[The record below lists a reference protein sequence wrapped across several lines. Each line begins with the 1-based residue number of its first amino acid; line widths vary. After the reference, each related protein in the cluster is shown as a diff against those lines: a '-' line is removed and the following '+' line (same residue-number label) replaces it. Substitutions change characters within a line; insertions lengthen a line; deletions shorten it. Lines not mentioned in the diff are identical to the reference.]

1 VDKRWIQNS
10 WIIFEERTRNSY
22 NSAWSVKKNDLWSMY
37 QWLDRPCKMRTL
49 RRSGRERNPPI
60 WGDVAGS
67 RSSAHIR
74 MPTLLAMGLLMLV
87 SCKCR
92 ICKQEYQSLLVSTA
106 RCREAKALA
115 RRKTT
120 DSILISGEV
129 RRSIQS
135 RLEQYH
141 HHELDW
147 INLLLELDE
156 FKKNQ

>member
-1 VDKRWIQNS
+1 MILNS
-10 WIIFEERTRNSY
+10 KIISVERTRNWLH
-22 NSAWSVKKNDLWSMY
+22 SAWSVKKNDLWSMY

-87 SCKCR
+87 SCRCR
-92 ICKQEYQSLLVSTA
+92 ICHAVYQSLLYSTA
-106 RCREAKALA
+106 CCKEAKLA
-115 RRKTT
+115 
-120 DSILISGEV
+120 S
-129 RRSIQS
+129 RSRSVAPGSTHRTLFDPQMK
-135 RLEQYH
+135 LKQFH

-147 INLLLELDE
+147 QNLLRELEE
-156 FKKNQ
+156 FKKSSS